1 MPIPTQSNP
10 KIIHRIYFD
19 NFAPFHDPFEHYL
32 ETWAKGMPDY
42 KVMRWNMTNLDVYE
56 NAWTTTAFK
65 NSAPVFL
72 SEYFRWKVLAEH
84 GGIYLDADCELLD
97 GKILHGLIEDLYS
110 QDKYDVFFG
119 VEEKEN
125 GHPTAQTFAAKKGA
139 ELVLFM
145 KNLYENCLPDFWP
158 WREKRGLI
166 GPQLMSLYFLNKGI
180 NVADDGFFKN
190 LESPVV
196 AERAKVYPQT
206 YFSPKFTI
214 LGDTLDYQ
222 KGKTCIYHMFANS
235 NVDFSRNKFS
245 KKAREQALTFSE
257 YRESLAKAAAFPRE
271 FDASWLQTR
280 IGVQTETGID
290 VSVADGV
297 AMYGPYASL
306 PPGSYVA
313 KIKCSTLPARGSAHI
328 SITERNGATMLNEVR
343 MSFPLLGNRDL
354 LVPFS
359 TSGNGAKNLE
369 VVLSVQNIDRMTI
382 KSVEFHETEHSALA
396 VGSTTPVLENKK
408 SLKILHRIYFGF
420 DGKPDQF
427 QAYLRTWEEQL
438 PDFKIMHWNASNLP
452 MDINPYVKKLYAEK
466 DHAFLT
472 DFFRWYVLHEF
483 GGSYLDADVEIVNGN
498 VYRGLIEELEQR
510 SEYDAFIGIDEKKG
524 GWYTAHSMAS
534 KPSSE
539 ISKFMCDLYTN
550 FGSFTAWRKKGFYFW
565 APQLVALY
573 FANKGHHVD
582 GMGTSPNIDS
592 PMIVANT
599 KIYPQDWFSPLAPT
613 GNPAQPFVLNGLS
626 ENTSLCHH
634 FACSWH
640 DVGSIYLD
648 HSRTKGGQA
657 NTLLKDIA
665 NPKEFQYSGDGTRLN
680 TVIGIKSG
688 TKILTNRTAGHLVY
702 GPYIDLEKGKYKLSY
717 TFDNQKSLKDTAV
730 DVTASAGEITVV
742 TSTPVQMLDSEK
754 NFSIEFEANAP
765 LEKVEFRVHVSA
777 HSDFALS
784 GIALKRLI

>member
-1 MPIPTQSNP
+1 MSILKQSNP

-32 ETWAKGMPDY
+32 ESWKREMPEY
-42 KVMRWNMTNLDVYE
+42 KVMRWNMTNLDVHE

-72 SEYFRWKVLAEH
+72 SEYFRWKVLAEY
-84 GGIYLDADCELLD
+84 GGIYLDADCELLN
-97 GKILHGLIEDLYS
+97 GKVLHELMEELYS
-110 QDKYDVFFG
+110 QNEYDVFFG

-139 ELVLFM
+139 ELVQFM
-145 KNLYENCLPDFWP
+145 KNLYENCLADLWP

-166 GPQLMSLYFLNKGI
+166 GPQLMSLYFLKNGV

-222 KGKTCIYHMFANS
+222 EGKTCIYHMFANS
-235 NVDFSRNKFS
+235 NVDFSKNKFS

-257 YRESLAKAAAFPRE
+257 YRESLAKASAFPRH
-271 FDASWLQTR
+271 FDASWMQTR
-280 IGVQTETGID
+280 VGVQTEAGI
-290 VSVADGV
+290 VVNAADGV
-297 AMYGPYASL
+297 ALYGPYATL
-306 PPGSYVA
+306 PPGKYVA
-313 KIKCSTLPARGSAHI
+313 KIHCKPLPQRGTAHVA
-328 SITERNGATMLNEVR
+328 ITERNGSNTLTEAH
-343 MSFPLLGNRDL
+343 MSFPLNSDGDL

-359 TSGNGAKNLE
+359 TSEKGAKNLE
-369 VVLSVQNIDRMTI
+369 IVLSVQNIDHMTI
-382 KSVEFHETEHSALA
+382 KSVEMNLDQVKTAVMET
-396 VGSTTPVLENKK
+396 TRTPANTK

-452 MDINPYVKKLYAEK
+452 MDINPYVKKLYAER

-472 DFFRWYVLHEF
+472 DFFRWYVLREF

-498 VYRGLIEELEQR
+498 VYRRLIEELEEH

-534 KPSSE
+534 KPGSE

-573 FANKGHHVD
+573 FANNKHNVD
-582 GMGTSPNIDS
+582 GMGTSPNLDAPIV
-592 PMIVANT
+592 VANT
-599 KIYPQDWFSPLAPT
+599 KIYPQDWFSPLCPT
-613 GNPAQPFVLNGLS
+613 GNPAQPFILNGLS

-640 DVGSIYLD
+640 DAGSIYLD

-657 NTLLKDIA
+657 NTLLRDIA
-665 NPKEFQYSGDGTRLN
+665 KPKEFEYSEDAAQLQTA
-680 TVIGIKSG
+680 IGIKSG
-688 TKILTNRTAGHLVY
+688 NRILTNRSAGHLVY
-702 GPYIDLEKGKYKLSY
+702 GPYINVKKGKYKLSY
-717 TFDNQKSLKDTAV
+717 TFDDHKSLKDTVV
-730 DVTASAGEITVV
+730 DVTAGAGEILVV
-742 TSTPVQMLDSEK
+742 KSTPINKLDREK
-754 NFSIEFEANAP
+754 TFSLEFEVHEA
-765 LEKVEFRVHVSA
+765 LEGVEFRLHVSKL
-777 HSDFALS
+777 SEFALS
-784 GIALKRLI
+784 GVALKRLS